1 MVADEQD
8 DNPNIC
14 THPDSALRIAGPSAT
29 GPQFYVCEQCG
40 ESLTPELLQAVR
52 DLEGRA
58 FNPESLLNPVDGTPI
73 D

>member
-1 MVADEQD
+1 MAAPEHDSPD
-8 DNPNIC
+8 IC
-14 THPDSALRIAGPSAT
+14 THPDTALKVTSPSPT
-29 GPQFYVCEQCG
+29 GPQFYLCEQCG

-52 DLEGRA
+52 ELEGKS

>member
-1 MVADEQD
+1 MVAREHDSPD
-8 DNPNIC
+8 IC
-14 THPDSALRIAGPSAT
+14 THPDASLKVASPSNT
-29 GPQFYVCEQCG
+29 GPQFYICELCG

-52 DLEGRA
+52 ELEGKS

>member
-1 MVADEQD
+1 MVAREEDQS
-8 DNPNIC
+8 PNIC
-14 THPDSALRIAGPSAT
+14 THPDSALRVTGPSAT

-52 DLEGRA
+52 DLEGRP